1 MESSTQPPSSI
12 TTRIKGA
19 SVTIDITREDDDY
32 YYGVLNGKEYKRKKR
47 KATVPKFDR
56 ELIKNS
62 EAHDGKIIPERTNPI
77 CAKCGMDLLGARHPY
92 LPASGPDTPL
102 ITLVLDGVS
111 KKEDEAG
118 MLGSNGPAN
127 FIISEIIKIAEK
139 FKLKLSK
146 DQIRVSTLTRCARCT
161 GPKQDFKT
169 KGRWCRHFL
178 VQDIQDH
185 RPRVIIPVGSAV
197 LGLLCHK
204 SSAPDWAGRILTYRG
219 WPDDWIT
226 TKYATRSHPV
236 FGPKPEM
243 SVPMVPIMN
252 PGMVW
257 AMQSQS
263 EIVAWRKS
271 LKKAVLL
278 ACNGSAAPDYT
289 RPYFELTVDPAR
301 VREVMVGLINHPAPR
316 LTFDTETSGLKQY
329 SKKQTIVYMMFRWD
343 DGNVQRSIG
352 FPWDYE
358 GSPLKPYLNEL
369 SEYILRAVYANK
381 LCGHNLTFD
390 MLWLHATLPGADLD
404 KLANA
409 MDVDTMHMLYALKQA
424 RGSRGLELVA
434 YDWCPEMAGY
444 EEEMV
449 LFIEKYSSLLAPD
462 EGGHYANWSSL
473 EATEPKIKEAFKAYI
488 MGDVEVAHITAN
500 RLEEKLQEFDGYQIP
515 LASIKNRGKFRLY
528 TTPPRS
534 WVFHSIL
541 CPAARTLYKMM
552 ARGMHVN
559 EDEVAQ
565 AEDLFPKRLAES
577 IETLVHVDPRITDW
591 VASQRAT
598 VPDWEFDLE
607 KSDQLKTVLFNLLG
621 LEVQRLTETG
631 IKIFGDLDHCTSPED
646 RIKYAATDKYTLTRL
661 ISEHPSLKPL
671 QDYKKLFKAYSGYV
685 RPMRNSYLDG
695 FDKKERSKYQHLMPD
710 GCVHGSFLL
719 TGTRGGRL
727 CVDEDTVLNITVNG
741 ELKSVAIK
749 DIACFLTQDVSIL
762 THNLRWRRITD
773 LIDNGYQ
780 DVYSIILETGEELK
794 CTANHRLYTPKGW
807 KHLYEL
813 RNNDAVYSCS
823 RSKWSNVRPWFN
835 KELDCRATDDHS
847 RFLPKWSISENL
859 AAISKTVEV
868 NAGDRIQKVGI
879 SQIVSASERKYE
891 WKPSSI
897 CYNSERNIG
906 AVCLSGLVDR
916 KNSGALPHELFYCQ
930 EKHAVPCSNGGGK
943 ISYEGAEFDAITTS
957 RNRNCVSWPRGIFQ
971 KLCNRQGCVC
981 KEVESSLHK
990 AYADGRFYQGYCR
1003 STGQLFEKQA
1013 RQRARRDILQVQQIR
1028 DDIGTRTY
1036 DAWNSIQTGICVE
1049 WRETSGFSNQKETY
1063 CGDRRRVSYKD
1074 SGQCTRFQNG
1084 AAWIYDDKIHD
1095 KTGFARYDGCL
1106 KLNSSRIVKIIPV
1119 GKRKVYDITV
1129 DDDHSYVAQGFINHN
1144 CSKDPNLQQL
1154 PHDGDV
1160 KKFYDSRFGKRGCL
1174 YNGDLSQIELRLLA
1188 AACGDPVMVKAYCD
1202 GVDLHT
1208 LTTSRIFHTDYEVYT
1223 KKHMAELQE
1232 QGHGDIASKL
1242 DMQRKIGKCVDPDTL
1257 INVNGSI
1264 KRFGSICDGRQPD
1277 TFYDLEKRGLFVDS
1291 PSGKVRIN
1299 KFYCNGVAQTVIVCT
1314 KKGIVRCSTIHRF
1327 LTKDGRLIM
1336 AKDLKKGDVLA
1347 DAVPL
1352 IVEHPKDAVIDYNPF
1367 GKKSICDKNPV
1378 KIHVSDDLAYLLGL
1392 FYGDGCTGSGLVA
1405 IATGGK
1411 SEFFTWQDQIADAA
1425 LHCGFEPRIDRTLW
1439 DADRDGDKKPVL
1451 TPNGDEYVVHGSCGR
1466 VVLGSTRVSDF
1477 FMQLGAINDNA
1488 ARSKTLEIPE
1498 WMFNSCDHTRLEFLA
1513 GLFDTDGSTS
1523 RGGAISWSTKSWKFC
1538 QDVMVM
1544 LRSLGIRNSLELSWN
1559 KTYLRWYYRLSL
1571 SKTDSYSFFKDKL
1584 RLKYKND
1591 RLTAPR
1597 FQYRHELPNAVLG
1610 VIPSGDDLLVEINVN
1625 REDHL
1630 YCANMLTMRN
1640 TTNFLTG
1647 YGGGPAGLQGTLAE
1661 NGIYISLDESENIL
1675 EGFFESYPTLTQYLS
1690 EYKKFVLKN
1699 GVAVS
1704 ITGRVREFNEVFS
1717 DDRRMVNKALR
1728 AGCNHLIQSTAS
1740 DMMLTALNAIEF
1752 IMRQENMESMLVST
1766 VHDSLLI
1773 DAVRDE
1779 MPRIHEICNEIL
1791 NNIPGVMQVVY
1802 GNTFDTSWTTLLP
1815 FNGDFDIGNNYL
1827 DMIKVPENPDWNEIW
1842 KRIDNVA
1849 A

>member
-1 MESSTQPPSSI
+1 MESPTQSPSSI

-19 SVTIDITREDDDY
+19 SVTIDVTREDDDY

-47 KATVPKFDR
+47 KTTVPKFDR

-62 EAHDGKIIPERTNPI
+62 EAHAGKIIPERTNPI
-77 CAKCGMDLLGARHPY
+77 CTKCGMDLLGARHPY
-92 LPASGPDTPL
+92 LPASGPDAPL

-127 FIISEIIKIAEK
+127 FITSEIIKIAEK

-226 TKYATRSHPV
+226 TKYATRPHPV
-236 FGPKPEM
+236 FGLKPEM

-289 RPYFELTVDPAR
+289 RSYFELTVDPAR
-301 VREVMVGLINHPAPR
+301 VREVMVELINHPAPR

-343 DGNVQRSIG
+343 DGNVKRSIG

-488 MGDVEVAHITAN
+488 MGDVEVAHVTAN

-528 TTPPRS
+528 TTPSRS

-565 AEDLFPKRLAES
+565 AEDLFPKRLTES
-577 IETLVHVDPRITDW
+577 IETLVRVDPRITDW

-598 VPDWEFDLE
+598 IPDWEFDLE

-727 CVDEDTVLNITVNG
+727 
-741 ELKSVAIK
+741 A
-749 DIACFLTQDVSIL
+749 
-762 THNLRWRRITD
+762 
-773 LIDNGYQ
+773 
-780 DVYSIILETGEELK
+780 
-794 CTANHRLYTPKGW
+794 
-807 KHLYEL
+807 
-813 RNNDAVYSCS
+813 
-823 RSKWSNVRPWFN
+823 
-835 KELDCRATDDHS
+835 
-847 RFLPKWSISENL
+847 
-859 AAISKTVEV
+859 
-868 NAGDRIQKVGI
+868 
-879 SQIVSASERKYE
+879 
-891 WKPSSI
+891 
-897 CYNSERNIG
+897 
-906 AVCLSGLVDR
+906 
-916 KNSGALPHELFYCQ
+916 
-930 EKHAVPCSNGGGK
+930 
-943 ISYEGAEFDAITTS
+943 
-957 RNRNCVSWPRGIFQ
+957 
-971 KLCNRQGCVC
+971 
-981 KEVESSLHK
+981 
-990 AYADGRFYQGYCR
+990 
-1003 STGQLFEKQA
+1003 
-1013 RQRARRDILQVQQIR
+1013 
-1028 DDIGTRTY
+1028 
-1036 DAWNSIQTGICVE
+1036 
-1049 WRETSGFSNQKETY
+1049 
-1063 CGDRRRVSYKD
+1063 
-1074 SGQCTRFQNG
+1074 
-1084 AAWIYDDKIHD
+1084 
-1095 KTGFARYDGCL
+1095 
-1106 KLNSSRIVKIIPV
+1106 
-1119 GKRKVYDITV
+1119 
-1129 DDDHSYVAQGFINHN
+1129 
-1144 CSKDPNLQQL
+1144 SKDPNLQQL

-1411 SEFFTWQDQIADAA
+1411 SEFFTWQDQIADVA

-1544 LRSLGIRNSLELSWN
+1544 LRSLGIWNSLELSWN

-1661 NGIYISLDESENIL
+1661 NGIYISLDESEKIL

-1773 DAVRDE
+1773 DAVRNE

-1802 GNTFDTSWTTLLP
+1802 GDAFDTSWTTLLP

-1842 KRIDNVA
+1842 KRIDNTA